1 VGVVRPGVGG
11 GLSAADRDLRIDR
24 ARECFISWKSIVIVD
39 QVIRFFLSNF
49 TLTFFLLGLIAAV
62 LSLGFKKRNW
72 TKGNIVEALLSW
84 FLFFSFGISNLY
96 NFVVH
101 VFFGD
106 IAAHFI
112 GWENS
117 PFQAEVGFAS
127 LGFAVVAF
135 LAFKGSFDT
144 RLAALIAPAC
154 FLWGAAIGHVV
165 EMLQS
170 HNFAPGN
177 AGVIFY
183 TDIFLPV
190 IGLFL
195 LWMQRNL

>member
-1 VGVVRPGVGG
+1 MAQ
-11 GLSAADRDLRIDR
+11 LI
-24 ARECFISWKSIVIVD
+24 
-39 QVIRFFLSNF
+39 QFFLSNF

-62 LSLGFKKRNW
+62 LSLGLNRSNW
-72 TKGNIVEALLSW
+72 TKANVVEDVFSW

-96 NFVVH
+96 NFVMH
-101 VFFGD
+101 VFFSGM
-106 IAAHFI
+106 AAHFI

-117 PFQAEVGFAS
+117 PFQAEVGYAS

-135 LAFKGSFDT
+135 LAFKGSFDM
-144 RLAALIAPAC
+144 RLAALIGPAC
-154 FLWGAAIGHVV
+154 FSWGAAIGHVADMV
-165 EMLQS
+165 KS

-183 TDIFLPV
+183 SDIFLPL

-195 LWMQRNL
+195 LWTRRSGRH